1 MDLDASLKSLQ
12 TFKARL
18 ERLLDGGLLD
28 RLEAAAG
35 AGAGEELGKRIE
47 EVGEHVAAL
56 EQRFDELAPKLAA
69 VEKLA
74 DPAVLDMLDWLAG
87 RREALDVVLSLGETA
102 DGIPANA
109 GGGPGP
115 ALSGPNGEGNPNSGT
130 PVPASPE
137 TEQAPS

>member
-1 MDLDASLKSLQ
+1 MDLDASLKGLQ

-28 RLEAAAG
+28 RLEAAAN

-47 EVGEHVAAL
+47 EIGEHVAAL
-56 EQRFDELAPKLAA
+56 EQRFDALSPQLAA

-74 DPAVLDMLDWLAG
+74 DPSVVDLLDWLAG
-87 RREALDVVLSLGETA
+87 RRQALDVVLSLGETA
-102 DGIPANA
+102 DGVPPTADD
-109 GGGPGP
+109 GQP
-115 ALSGPNGEGNPNSGT
+115 GPNGEGNPNAGT
-130 PVPASPE
+130 PVPATPE